1 MVGSFLIG
9 FLTYLLFELYCDV
22 DESNLKTEM
31 KHPNVED
38 VSKDKKRKKK
48 SKSNSDRMT
57 CEICLSDVTSAI
69 SAIDGGATS
78 IELCTNRADGGITP
92 FMGLVQEV
100 VSLSRSKD
108 VEIHVLIRPRPGNF
122 VYSSGMSR
130 ISSLQ
135 VSTRM
140 KSFHYCGNFVS
151 VKYSLKSFITIHHYS

>member
-22 DESNLKTEM
+22 DESNLKTDM

-48 SKSNSDRMT
+48 NKSNSDRMT
-57 CEICLSDVTSAI
+57 CEICLSDITSAI

-108 VEIHVLIRPRPGNF
+108 VEIHVLIRPRAGNF
-122 VYSSGMSR
+122 VYSSGMLNVFS
-130 ISSLQ
+130 SSLLAYEY
-135 VSTRM
+135 
-140 KSFHYCGNFVS
+140 F
-151 VKYSLKSFITIHHYS
+151 